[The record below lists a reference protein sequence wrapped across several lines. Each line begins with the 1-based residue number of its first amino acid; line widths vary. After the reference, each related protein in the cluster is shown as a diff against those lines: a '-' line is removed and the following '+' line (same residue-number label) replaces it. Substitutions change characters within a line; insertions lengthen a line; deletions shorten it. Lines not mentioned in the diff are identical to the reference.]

1 MKNKRFT
8 LLTVVTLAIGLTAAS
23 TYAQDATAPAP
34 QQAAAATAPGSATQN
49 AEAKNLFYA
58 PNPIQPGTLPPP
70 PPPPAPEAPAAPVV
84 PAPPVVPP
92 PPPSAVPLPQPVVP
106 VVPVVPAVP
115 AVVVPQPAVVVPGVP
130 IGLKYHI
137 LLKDRDII
145 RQVNF
150 HSFRGG
156 QQIRLVFCSNM
167 DGFLYVIERGS
178 KGTKRLLFPDPR
190 INQGMNVVRA
200 FQEYELPADGFFVFD
215 ETTGKETLDVFL
227 SPTPL
232 SDLDLANLPEGMIPP
247 PVWTRVETIIQRQ
260 QTGMTRSLQYCD
272 GLPADPQAPPV
283 VGLVPSVYVVQYAPM
298 LYQQIVFN
306 HYR

>member
-1 MKNKRFT
+1 MKAIKLMT
-8 LLTVVTLAIGLTAAS
+8 LVAVTLALCLTVVSAFAEDTTIPVP
-23 TYAQDATAPAP
+23 D
-34 QQAAAATAPGSATQN
+34 QAAAAQTDSATQN
-49 AEAKNLFYA
+49 TEAKNLFYA
-58 PNPIQPGTLPPP
+58 PNPIQPGFLPPP
-70 PPPPAPEAPAAPVV
+70 PPPPQAPGGPVF
-84 PAPPVVPP
+84 PPP
-92 PPPSAVPLPQPVVP
+92 PPPSALPPPPPPPPAGMVSPPGV
-106 VVPVVPAVP
+106 AVP
-115 AVVVPQPAVVVPGVP
+115 GAVMVPGVP

-156 QQIRLVFCSNM
+156 QQIRLVFCSNI
-167 DGFLYVIERGS
+167 DGFIYVIERGS

-190 INQGMNVVRA
+190 INQGVNVVRA

-232 SDLDLANLPEGMIPP
+232 SELELANLPDGFIPG
-247 PVWTRVETIIQRQ
+247 PVWTRVENIIQGQ
-260 QTGMTRSLQYCD
+260 QTKVTRSLQYCD
-272 GLPADPQAPPV
+272 GLPETPQAPPV
-283 VGLVPSVYVVQYAPM
+283 VGLVPSVYVVQYAPL